1 MQLWC
6 IQVHVT
12 HNSSFY
18 YIDFPFGTTSSPP
31 VKDLQTSSSSS
42 SGHQALSTTRKQ
54 LSEKS
59 RPSVTLTHNL
69 WANSEERL

>member
-12 HNSSFY
+12 HDSNFY
-18 YIDFPFGTTSSPP
+18 CIDFPFGTTSSPP
-31 VKDLQTSSSSS
+31 VKNLETSSSS

-69 WANSEERL
+69 WANSEDRL